1 MSRLEPRRT
10 LRSTKEL
17 PSSAGFHFV
26 NLCPS
31 WLMVSSMLTE
41 IILEA
46 WIALRRNYTRS
57 LLTMLGIVW
66 GIATV
71 TLLIAYGSSFRRILV
86 GGFDAFG
93 KSVVICWPQQT
104 SEQPGGQ
111 RAGKKVR
118 LEQADLD
125 IVKETAPLVKHVCLE
140 TVNRPGISY
149 GERMVGTAAIRG
161 VCPEY
166 GEMRN
171 EVPSEGRWISAGDE
185 LERRRVVFLGGRVRE
200 QLFSGRPAIGETV
213 QIGGVHFTVI
223 GVMARKIQLSNY
235 FSSDDDSAWIPYSAA
250 GDVWNTKYAAVM
262 VFEPVAPQFEK
273 KAQAQVLAAIASRQ
287 QFSPTDPKAFQM
299 FGRDEFRPV
308 IDGLTIGLQVLL
320 TFVGTLTLGIGGV
333 GVMNIMLVSVDER
346 IREIGLRRA
355 LGAKKWQIKL
365 QFLAETLLIMLLGG
379 AAGVLLSYGIAAA
392 VGTLPLMGPLF
403 EDDSGKADIHLQI
416 SLATVMLSTL
426 VLLAVGVASGLV
438 PALRASK
445 LGSGRSA
452 AIRVKRLSS

>member
-1 MSRLEPRRT
+1 
-10 LRSTKEL
+10 
-17 PSSAGFHFV
+17 
-26 NLCPS
+26 
-31 WLMVSSMLTE
+31 MLIE

-46 WIALRRNYTRS
+46 WIALKRNLTRS

-71 TLLIAYGSSFRRILV
+71 TLLIAYGSSFRSVLV
-86 GGFDAFG
+86 HGFDAFG

-111 RAGKKVR
+111 RAGKKVL
-118 LEQADLD
+118 LEQADLEM
-125 IVKETAPLVKHVCLE
+125 VKQTAPLVKHVCLE
-140 TVNRPGISY
+140 TVRRPGIAY
-149 GERMVGTAAIRG
+149 GDRMVGTAPVRG

-171 EVPSEGRWISAGDE
+171 EVPSEGRWINSEDE
-185 LERRRVVFLGGRVRE
+185 LERRRVIFLGGRLKE
-200 QLFSGRPAIGETV
+200 QLFSGRPAVGETV
-213 QIGGVHFTVI
+213 LVSGVRFTVV

-235 FSSDDDSAWIPYSAA
+235 FSSDDESSWIPYSAA
-250 GDVWNTKYAAVM
+250 GDLWNTRYAAVM
-262 VFEPVAPQFEK
+262 VFEPIAPQFEK
-273 KAQAQVLAAIASRQ
+273 KAMAQVLAAVATRQ

-308 IDGLTIGLQVLL
+308 IDALTIGLQVLL
-320 TFVGTLTLGIGGV
+320 TFIGTLTLGIGGV

-355 LGAKKWQIKL
+355 LGARKRHIKL
-365 QFLAETLLIMLLGG
+365 QFLAETLLIMMAGG
-379 AAGVLLSYGIAAA
+379 AIGVALSYAIAAA

-403 EDDSGKADIHLQI
+403 EDDSGQADIHLRI
-416 SLATVMLSTL
+416 SMLTVVLSSI
-426 VLLAVGVASGLV
+426 VLLIVGVLSGMV

-445 LGSGRSA
+445 LDPVEALRYE
-452 AIRVKRLSS
+452 